1 MTIVVSLL
9 CSSVAEVYYHFS
21 PADTPGAIIPI
32 RIEHDYFRHVLL
44 RRLQYLHPPPSCKY
58 ALHCAIVRT
67 RSANDYASLLGLAG
81 HDFVQYALLCRA
93 L

>member
-44 RRLQYLHPPPSCKY
+44 RRLQYLHPPPSLQICFTLRY
-58 ALHCAIVRT
+58 REN
-67 RSANDYASLLGLAG
+67 SY
-81 HDFVQYALLCRA
+81 Y
-93 L
+93 